1 MHIDFGELSPA
12 AVYAMMTQTI
22 VPRPV
27 AWVLSRNADN
37 SLNLAPFS
45 YFSAV
50 CSAPPIIMLS
60 IGKHVD
66 GREKDTRR
74 NIRERDEFV
83 VHIAHRGQAE
93 FLTATSASLAPED
106 SELERAEKTFGAAA
120 TELAAMPGS
129 SIPRLKA
136 CRVAYACRHE
146 QTHEVGPQG
155 MVLARV
161 SDVWL
166 DDAIVGKDAKDR
178 LKVDAKAL
186 DALGRL
192 GGGEYITAGEVITV
206 DRPA

>member
-1 MHIDFGELSPA
+1 
-12 AVYAMMTQTI
+12 
-22 VPRPV
+22 
-27 AWVLSRNADN
+27 
-37 SLNLAPFS
+37 
-45 YFSAV
+45 
-50 CSAPPIIMLS
+50 
-60 IGKHVD
+60 
-66 GREKDTRR
+66 
-74 NIRERDEFV
+74 
-83 VHIAHRGQAE
+83 
-93 FLTATSASLAPED
+93 
-106 SELERAEKTFGAAA
+106 
-120 TELAAMPGS
+120 MPGS